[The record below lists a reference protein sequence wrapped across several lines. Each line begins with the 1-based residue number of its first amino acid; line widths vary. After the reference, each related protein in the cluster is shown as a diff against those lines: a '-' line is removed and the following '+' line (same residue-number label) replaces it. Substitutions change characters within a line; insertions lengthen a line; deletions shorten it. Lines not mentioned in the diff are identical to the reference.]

1 MQRTFRIGGIHP
13 PESKLSAG
21 RPIEVLPLPKQAVI
35 PLGQHIGAPA
45 QAVVAKGD
53 LVKVGTLIAKAGGFV
68 SANIHSSVSGKV
80 AKIDAIYD
88 ASGYKKP
95 AIFIDVIED
104 EWEESIDRTPDLKRE
119 CALSAK
125 EIVDKWTPVDQY
137 IGGVEHAVMHL
148 LYARFFFKVLRDLG
162 LLKANEPFKRLLT
175 QGMVLGPSYY
185 SEKENRYLLPKD
197 VILKGD
203 KAYSESGEELQVKV
217 EKMSK
222 SKNNGV
228 DPEEMLDKYGADTT
242 RLFIMFAAP
251 PEKEL
256 EWNEN
261 GLAGAY
267 RFLTR
272 VWRLIFENSELVKNT
287 HDDIDYDKLSKEDK
301 ALLIKLNQ
309 TIKKVTDAIENNYH
323 FNTAI
328 AANMELI
335 NEVQS
340 YVTNSMSSE
349 QAPKILA
356 YTLKKILL
364 MLSPFVPHF
373 CDEIWE
379 ELGET
384 GYLFNEKWPEYDEKM
399 LSSDEV
405 TIAVQVNGKIRG
417 SFEIEKDSDKAV
429 VEKAALELPNVTKHL
444 EGMNIVKVIV
454 IPNRIVNIVVKPQ

>member
-1 MQRTFRIGGIHP
+1 F
-13 PESKLSAG
+13 K
-21 RPIEVLPLPKQAVI
+21 
-35 PLGQHIGAPA
+35 
-45 QAVVAKGD
+45 
-53 LVKVGTLIAKAGGFV
+53 
-68 SANIHSSVSGKV
+68 
-80 AKIDAIYD
+80 DAICPCCGGKARRDTDTMDTFVDSSWYFLRYCD
-88 ASGYKKP
+88 PKNVNLP
-95 AIFIDVIED
+95 FD
-104 EWEESIDRTPDLKRE
+104 
-119 CALSAK
+119 K
-125 EIVDKWTPVDQY
+125 EVVDKWVSVDQY

-148 LYARFFFKVLRDLG
+148 LYARFFHKVLRDLG
-162 LLKANEPFKRLLT
+162 LLSTNEPFKRLLT

-185 SEKENRYLLPKD
+185 SEKENKFLYPSE
-197 VILKGD
+197 VELKGD
-203 KAYSESGEELQVKV
+203 KAYSKSGEELVIKV

-228 DPEEMLDKYGADTT
+228 DPEEMMDKYGADTT

-272 VWRLIFENSELVKNT
+272 VWRLVLENSDLIKNNKNE
-287 HDDIDYDKLSKEDK
+287 IDYENLSKEDK

-335 NEVQS
+335 NEVQTYAS
-340 YVTNSMSSE
+340 SMSSE
-349 QAPKILA
+349 QAAKILGFV
-356 YTLKKILL
+356 LEQIIL

-379 ELGET
+379 ELGENT
-384 GYLFNEKWPEYDEKM
+384 YLFNEKWPEYDKRF
-399 LSSDEV
+399 LASDEV
-405 TIAVQVNGKIRG
+405 VIAVQVNGKMRG
-417 SFEIEKDSDKAV
+417 SFEIEKDSDKAL
-429 VEKAALELPNVTKHL
+429 VEKIALELPNVMKHL
-444 EGMNIVKVIV
+444 EGMNVVKVIV
-454 IPNRIVNIVVKPQ
+454 VPNKIVNIVVKPQ

>member
-1 MQRTFRIGGIHP
+1 M
-13 PESKLSAG
+13 
-21 RPIEVLPLPKQAVI
+21 
-35 PLGQHIGAPA
+35 
-45 QAVVAKGD
+45 
-53 LVKVGTLIAKAGGFV
+53 
-68 SANIHSSVSGKV
+68 
-80 AKIDAIYD
+80 
-88 ASGYKKP
+88 
-95 AIFIDVIED
+95 
-104 EWEESIDRTPDLKRE
+104 
-119 CALSAK
+119 
-125 EIVDKWTPVDQY
+125 
-137 IGGVEHAVMHL
+137 
-148 LYARFFFKVLRDLG
+148 
-162 LLKANEPFKRLLT
+162 
-175 QGMVLGPSYY
+175 
-185 SEKENRYLLPKD
+185 
-197 VILKGD
+197 KGD

-272 VWRLIFENSELVKNT
+272 VWRLIFENSELVKNA
-287 HDDIDYDKLSKEDK
+287 HD
-301 ALLIKLNQ
+301 Q

-356 YTLKKILL
+356 YTLKKIIL

-417 SFEIEKDSDKAV
+417 SFEIEKDCDKAI
-429 VEKAALELPNVTKHL
+429 VEKTALELPNVTKHL
-444 EGMNIVKVIV
+444 EGMNVVKVIV

>member
-1 MQRTFRIGGIHP
+1 
-13 PESKLSAG
+13 
-21 RPIEVLPLPKQAVI
+21 
-35 PLGQHIGAPA
+35 
-45 QAVVAKGD
+45 
-53 LVKVGTLIAKAGGFV
+53 
-68 SANIHSSVSGKV
+68 
-80 AKIDAIYD
+80 
-88 ASGYKKP
+88 
-95 AIFIDVIED
+95 
-104 EWEESIDRTPDLKRE
+104 
-119 CALSAK
+119 
-125 EIVDKWTPVDQY
+125 
-137 IGGVEHAVMHL
+137 
-148 LYARFFFKVLRDLG
+148 
-162 LLKANEPFKRLLT
+162 
-175 QGMVLGPSYY
+175 
-185 SEKENRYLLPKD
+185 
-197 VILKGD
+197 
-203 KAYSESGEELQVKV
+203 
-217 EKMSK
+217 
-222 SKNNGV
+222 
-228 DPEEMLDKYGADTT
+228 MLDKYGADTT

-272 VWRLIFENSELVKNT
+272 VWRLIFENAELVKNA

-429 VEKAALELPNVTKHL
+429 VEKTALELPNVTKHL